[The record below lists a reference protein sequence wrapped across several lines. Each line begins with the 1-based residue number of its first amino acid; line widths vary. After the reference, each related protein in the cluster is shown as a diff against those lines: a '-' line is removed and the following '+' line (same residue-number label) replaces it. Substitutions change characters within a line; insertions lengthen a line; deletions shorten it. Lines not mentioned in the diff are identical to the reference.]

1 VAQLAEA
8 LRYNLE
14 GLSFDSRW
22 DIEIFH
28 WPNLSGR
35 TRDTVR
41 LSL

>member
-1 VAQLAEA
+1 MASANAVAQLAEA

-28 WPNLSGR
+28 
-35 TRDTVR
+35 
-41 LSL
+41 